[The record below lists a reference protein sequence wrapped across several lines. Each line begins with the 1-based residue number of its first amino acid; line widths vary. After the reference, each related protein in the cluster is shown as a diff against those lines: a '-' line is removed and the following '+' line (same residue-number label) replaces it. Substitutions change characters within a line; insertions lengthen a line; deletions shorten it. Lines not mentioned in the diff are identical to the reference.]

1 MCLHFYVVWAVVVV
15 ARWKK
20 KKDDPDLTQFDLV
33 HRVSNCVAS
42 AVVLVMLRELEQV
55 LGGNLI

>member
-1 MCLHFYVVWAVVVV
+1 MEE
-15 ARWKK
+15 

>member
-1 MCLHFYVVWAVVVV
+1 MPSFSLCCFG
-15 ARWKK
+15 RRRCCPMEE
-20 KKDDPDLTQFDLV
+20 KKDDPYLTQFDLV
-33 HRVSNCVAS
+33 HLVSNCVAS

>member
-1 MCLHFYVVWAVVVV
+1 MEEN
-15 ARWKK
+15 
-20 KKDDPDLTQFDLV
+20 KDDLYWTKFDLV

>member
-1 MCLHFYVVWAVVVV
+1 MEEN
-15 ARWKK
+15 
-20 KKDDPDLTQFDLV
+20 KDDLYWTIFDLV